1 MSIPVSRLSFR
12 AELIFLGANDVVIT
26 EVLLNNGTSLF
37 GVTVQSVA
45 GNFVVFNQTGSAGS
59 GSLIV
64 PIEQITSI
72 NAEPVFTT
80 Q

>member
-1 MSIPVSRLSFR
+1 MSIPVYRLSFR
-12 AELIFLGANDVVIT
+12 AQLIFLGTNEVVIN

-45 GNFVVFNQTGSAGS
+45 GDFVVFNQTGSAGA

-64 PIEQITSI
+64 RIEQIASI